1 MADTQPST
9 APAPA
14 PSWSVGLPE
23 PKSSPPGI
31 SNEVVADL
39 IKTKESGKDFI
50 IVDTRRTDFEVRS
63 CST

>member
-23 PKSSPPGI
+23 PVSSPPGI
-31 SNEVVADL
+31 SNEVVAVL

-50 IVDTRRTDFEVRS
+50 VVDVRRTDFEVRP
-63 CST
+63 

>member
-1 MADTQPST
+1 MAETQPST
-9 APAPA
+9 SPVP

-31 SNEVVADL
+31 SNEAVADL

-50 IVDTRRTDFEVRS
+50 VVDVRRTDFEVRP
-63 CST
+63 